1 MANQE
6 NGNYAKVISPSSKTG
21 YPELKGYTAH
31 QEVVNA
37 SQATHGVDVG
47 QVLVKYT
54 ANYSLV
60 QIEYVDQ
67 DTGLAL
73 KVDTKNGKSGEKI
86 HYSTTDTIAD
96 YEKSG
101 YELVHDG
108 FTENDGNL
116 NNKTYQ

>member
-6 NGNYAKVISPSSKTG
+6 NGNYAEVISPSSKTG

-37 SQATHGVDVG
+37 SQATHGVDIG

-54 ANYSLV
+54 ANDSLV

-67 DTGLAL
+67 DTGLDSPL
-73 KVDTKNGKSGEKI
+73 
-86 HYSTTDTIAD
+86 
-96 YEKSG
+96 
-101 YELVHDG
+101 L
-108 FTENDGNL
+108 
-116 NNKTYQ
+116 